1 MRTAVVFDV
10 RSIND
15 MITKDMT
22 IMEVLQE
29 KPDCA
34 PVFQQFGMHC
44 LGCAIAH
51 GETVEEAAQ
60 VHGHDVEELLAALNA
75 L

>member
-1 MRTAVVFDV
+1 
-10 RSIND
+10 

-22 IMEVLQE
+22 IAEVLQE
-29 KPDCA
+29 MPDCA

-51 GETVEEAAQ
+51 GETVEQAAA
-60 VHGHDVEELLAALNA
+60 VHGYDVEDLLSALNDRA
-75 L
+75 